1 MRETLEAAAGRSVSR
16 ETCERLGA
24 YVELLLEENQRQNLI
39 ARSTIDEIWTRH
51 IADSAQLVRFAP
63 RPDSSWLDI
72 GSGAG
77 LPGLVIAILTQGPV
91 TLVEPRKLR
100 ADFLQR
106 AATARGLAARV
117 TVRAAKVER
126 ITGTFDVITARAV
139 APLADLLRISH
150 FLSTDKTLWLF
161 PKGKSARNELDEAR
175 RAWQGSF
182 RLEPSVT
189 SQEAAILVASGV
201 RRKGRG

>member
-1 MRETLEAAAGRSVSR
+1 MIDVPRETRAKLDQ
-16 ETCERLGA
+16 
-24 YVELLLEENQRQNLI
+24 YVALLLDENDRQNLI
-39 ARSTIDEIWTRH
+39 GRSTEEEIWERH

-77 LPGLVIAILTQGPV
+77 LPGMVVAILTDGPV

-100 ADFLQR
+100 ANFLQR
-106 AATARGLAARV
+106 AVETLGFGSRV
-117 TVRAAKVER
+117 TVYAAKAER
-126 ITGTFDVITARAV
+126 IAGAFDVITARAV
-139 APLADLLRISH
+139 ASLDSLLRISH
-150 FLSTDKTLWLF
+150 HLSTDKTVWLF
-161 PKGKSARNELDEAR
+161 PKGKSAQKELEEAR
-175 RAWQGSF
+175 RAWQGDF
-182 RLEPSVT
+182 RLEPSMT